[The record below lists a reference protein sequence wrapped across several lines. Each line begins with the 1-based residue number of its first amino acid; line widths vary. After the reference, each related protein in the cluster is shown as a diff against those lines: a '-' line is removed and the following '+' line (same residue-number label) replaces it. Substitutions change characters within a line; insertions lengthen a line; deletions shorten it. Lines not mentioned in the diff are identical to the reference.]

1 MPSYAPSDASPG
13 AMPSPAAK
21 VADLRAMME
30 EKELDLDKLTKIWKE
45 AQETALPGGLAANH
59 ETALDAARSGD
70 WALCAYLAARCCKED
85 PAKLA
90 ALDERCHRTLWIE
103 VAAPVVVD
111 IPRGQERLLVMQEGE
126 TEPQWV
132 PTDRL
137 VSEIQLDGVVW
148 MRDGQY
154 GKHHRGRLVKKA
166 APKIG
171 ADGLRA
177 CRPWGHTKEVVART
191 GWAQHLVPGE
201 TVELSQFQW
210 RRPQRLRRL
219 QLSDEAQLAIRQLLA
234 ERRLETAQEGEQSEW
249 FTSHVLTAPVSGT
262 WFHVLAYPLLGD
274 VTKVLLRPLMKCWT
288 AAQRESVARAQRWLG
303 ETLISQCAKAG
314 QWELVEVLVEN
325 GVPLPDLSREFSQVC
340 GPSVPCQR
348 QWHKDWRQALGAQGP
363 TPILELAAASKD
375 GPRVL
380 EGLLQRASEKHR
392 EKGCTSP
399 LRLPDLLGGLGG
411 RPQPLLLRAAEAKR
425 WNVVH
430 VLLTRSVP
438 VAAATLL
445 SSPHAATCP
454 TALVR
459 LAEERALE
467 ETSPL
472 STATGSPEEDQ
483 LALFFRRRHASVVL
497 LDEKVPG
504 YQSLQAPGSG
514 GMYLEKADGLIRVW
528 HELLHIGMSG
538 GQSQSSE
545 VAFVKLEDGEWNELL
560 SVKKAALSLSLSSR
574 TAAKMPDAKVGAC
587 WLAVLCPTSYL
598 QASKEGLLLVPPQR
612 IPTPCCVQSVK
623 LRVSTQSACCKE
635 PMKDVPVYL
644 DGQCIGKSDENGL
657 VEVFAKPGRRTLQSP
672 SAGAEAVEVTLTGA
686 GEHVLLCAGSVY
698 LFLQAEGSEG
708 FSSEWKLKMTT
719 DLNQIPEDASDFRG
733 KVCFDDDHPFQVIR
747 SCFHPLTVPGG
758 EPCPALFHSLRPEA
772 LSGARFEF
780 SEEGRSWLAG
790 DKCKVS
796 EFIGAVPLT
805 LGTFFDTV
813 DTLAKG
819 AVQPRSRKMA
829 DFAFAPRR
837 RGLGQRA

>member
-1 MPSYAPSDASPG
+1 
-13 AMPSPAAK
+13 
-21 VADLRAMME
+21 
-30 EKELDLDKLTKIWKE
+30 
-45 AQETALPGGLAANH
+45 
-59 ETALDAARSGD
+59 
-70 WALCAYLAARCCKED
+70 
-85 PAKLA
+85 
-90 ALDERCHRTLWIE
+90 
-103 VAAPVVVD
+103 
-111 IPRGQERLLVMQEGE
+111 
-126 TEPQWV
+126 
-132 PTDRL
+132 
-137 VSEIQLDGVVW
+137 

-154 GKHHRGRLVKKA
+154 GKHRRGRLVKKA
-166 APKIG
+166 PKIG
-171 ADGLRA
+171 ADALRA
-177 CRPWGHTKEVVART
+177 SRPWEHTTQEVAART

-219 QLSDEAQLAIRQLLA
+219 QLSDETQLAIRQLLV
-234 ERRLETAQEGEQSEW
+234 ERRLETAQEGEHSEW
-249 FTSHVLTAPVSGT
+249 FTSHVPTAPVSGT

-274 VTKVLLRPLMKCWT
+274 VTKVLLRPVMKCWT
-288 AAQRESVARAQRWLG
+288 AAQRESVARATRWLG

-348 QWHKDWRQALGAQGP
+348 QWHKDWRQALGTQGP

-380 EGLLQRASEKHR
+380 ESLLQRASDKHR
-392 EKGCTSP
+392 DKGCAGP

-430 VLLTRSVP
+430 VLLTSSVP

-454 TALVR
+454 TALVH

-467 ETSPL
+467 EASPL
-472 STATGSPEEDQ
+472 SAATGSPEEDQ

-497 LDEKVPG
+497 LNEEVPG
-504 YQSLQAPGSG
+504 YQSQASGSG
-514 GMYLEKADGLIRVW
+514 GIYLEKADGQIRVW

-545 VAFVKLEDGEWNELL
+545 VAFVKLQDGEWEELL
-560 SVKKAALSLSLSSR
+560 SIEKAALSLSLSSR
-574 TAAKMPDAKVGAC
+574 PAAKTPDAKVGVC
-587 WLAVLCPTSYL
+587 WLAVLCPASYL

-623 LRVSTQSACCKE
+623 LCVSTQSACCKE

-644 DGQCIGKSDENGL
+644 DGQCIGRSNEEGL

-672 SAGAEAVEVTLTGA
+672 CAGAEAVEVTLTGE
-686 GEHVLLCAGSVY
+686 GKSGKHDEQHVVLLCGGSVY
-698 LFLQAEGSEG
+698 FFLQAQDS
-708 FSSEWKLKMTT
+708 SSEWKLKMTT
-719 DLNQIPEDASDFRG
+719 DLNQIPSDASDFRG

-747 SCFHPLTVPGG
+747 SCFHPMIVPGG
-758 EPCPALFHSLRPEA
+758 KPCPALFHSLRPEA

-780 SEEGRSWLAG
+780 SEEGRSRLAG

-796 EFIGAVPLT
+796 DLIGAVVT

-819 AVQPRSRKMA
+819 VQPRSRKMA